1 MQTYRFTKAFTDWL
15 AVQRPDAAK
24 VLAEHGVTSC
34 LVEASAS
41 RYRLTFPG
49 VPARLSSG
57 FEVSFDLDCAVM
69 VFDRDPPGEDPRF
82 GFPTDCGPEPS
93 NLPSSLLYAA
103 ARGRGVSPRD
113 ADQAFEFLYHS
124 HAPFHAMVDRVVHDT
139 VEYAKEIRL
148 CKRIEAKC
156 LDALKPY
163 VGTTPLSEA
172 QFEEL
177 DRVCK
182 RVAAGESVDPRR
194 CRDVSLVRSDPNDP
208 TRLTVVVRP
217 KPLA

>member
-1 MQTYRFTKAFTDWL
+1 MQTYRFTKAFADWL
-15 AVQRPDAAK
+15 AVHRPEAAK
-24 VLAEHGVTSC
+24 VLAEHRVTSC
-34 LVEASAS
+34 LAEASTN

-49 VPARLSSG
+49 VPAELSTD
-57 FEVSFDLDCAVM
+57 FDRAVDLDCAAM
-69 VFDRDPPGEDPRF
+69 VLDRNPPGEDPPF

-93 NLPSSLLYAA
+93 NLPSRLLYAA
-103 ARGRGVSPRD
+103 ARRRGVSHVD

-124 HAPFHAMVDRVVHDT
+124 HATVRAMVDRVVHDT
-139 VEYAKEIRL
+139 VEYTADIRL

-156 LDALKPY
+156 LEALKPL

-172 QFEEL
+172 RFEEL

-194 CRDVSLVRSDPNDP
+194 CPDVSLVRSDPNDP